1 MNKTILM
8 GRLTRDPDI
17 RYTQSKTGEQLAI
30 AHFSLAVDRRFAKK
44 GSDPNEPTAD
54 FFECNAFGRQAEFAE
69 KYLKQGTKILVTGR
83 LENNNY
89 TNKNNERVYSVRV
102 MVEEVEFAESK
113 NASQNAGQGGYQPQM
128 NMPVSQNAGD
138 FIAIPDGIENDLPFG
153 NR

>member
-1 MNKTILM
+1 M
-8 GRLTRDPDI
+8 
-17 RYTQSKTGEQLAI
+17 
-30 AHFSLAVDRRFAKK
+30 
-44 GSDPNEPTAD
+44 
-54 FFECNAFGRQAEFAE
+54 
-69 KYLKQGTKILVTGR
+69 VTGR

-128 NMPVSQNAGD
+128 NMPVSQNGGD